1 MPWIIERW
9 FRGPCW
15 VRVVSLAI
23 FIGLVVCMAWLF
35 LMRPQQSLRQQLER
49 DNQQASQRVAEL
61 RRKIPPLIKP
71 VPMLLPAQP
80 PVFSVTEFV
89 GKSGGKLLKWQ
100 PDNKQGD
107 LEMLVPWE
115 KLPGLFARLAEY
127 RVVTSNA
134 FTLTSQ
140 GELLKLVLAMEFD
153 DEP

>member
-49 DNQQASQRVAEL
+49 DNQQASQKVAEL

-80 PVFSVTEFV
+80 PYF
-89 GKSGGKLLKWQ
+89 
-100 PDNKQGD
+100 
-107 LEMLVPWE
+107 
-115 KLPGLFARLAEY
+115 R
-127 RVVTSNA
+127 
-134 FTLTSQ
+134 
-140 GELLKLVLAMEFD
+140 
-153 DEP
+153 